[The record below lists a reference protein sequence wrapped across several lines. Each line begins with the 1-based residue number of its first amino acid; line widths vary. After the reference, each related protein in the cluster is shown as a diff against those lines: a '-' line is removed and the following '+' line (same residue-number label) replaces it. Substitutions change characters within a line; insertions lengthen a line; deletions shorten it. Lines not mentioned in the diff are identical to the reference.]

1 VFTKLRSLTVNLTV
15 YGVGDV
21 AVQFASFLLLP
32 VYVRVLSPTEYGA
45 VANLLIV
52 EQIMRVIYRWGIDA
66 SFMRFYYDC
75 HDTASRQ
82 TLASTV
88 FYYLVAVSGG
98 LMVLGIVA
106 SPVIGQHL
114 FMRGQF
120 TTALAVVF
128 VTAFLGTLSF
138 LPFHVLRIEG
148 KARTFVALTF
158 TTNISTLLVK
168 LLLVVVL
175 RQGVLGVVLADL
187 YVAIGMLLVLSPR
200 YAAIIRPRFSVAVL
214 RECLRFGL
222 PRLPHGAAHQVT
234 AGADRYVLGQW
245 SQSQLGIY
253 HIGATLG
260 LGMKLFL
267 SAFETAW
274 APFYF
279 SEMRSPQAKAT
290 FRAVTTYAFAVLTLL
305 LAGLASTSRDL
316 VRLMTTP
323 EFYGAAAI
331 VPWIGLSV
339 VLQGVYLLTSIG
351 LNITKRTAY
360 YPVITGAA
368 ALAAISMSLLL
379 VPKFG
384 AMGAAW
390 SNVAAYG
397 VMAVVGMGVSQ
408 RFYPIPYEWAR
419 IARIVIAGVLAIA
432 AGRLIAGPTI
442 APLAGVLVRGTATLV
457 VFPAALVASG
467 FFRSGEIAR
476 ARSLI
481 ESFRRPKAQ
490 VPRPAEAGRRDTEE

>member
-1 VFTKLRSLTVNLTV
+1 MFNKLRSLTVNLTV

-21 AVQFASFLLLP
+21 AVQLASFLLLP

-45 VANLLIV
+45 IALLLLV
-52 EQIMRVIYRWGIDA
+52 EQVMRVVYRWGIDA

-75 HDTASRQ
+75 PDAPSRQ

-88 FYYLVAVSGG
+88 FFYLVAVSGS
-98 LMVLGIVA
+98 LMLLGVA
-106 SPVIGQHL
+106 VSPWLGPEL
-114 FMRGQF
+114 FGGPQF
-120 TTALAVVF
+120 SSALRVVF
-128 VTAFLGTLSF
+128 ITTFLGTLSF

-158 TTNISTLLVK
+158 TTNVSTLLAK

-187 YVAIGMLLVLSPR
+187 YVALGMLVVLSPR
-200 YAAIIRPRFSVAVL
+200 YAALIRPRFSMDVL

-234 AGADRYVLGQW
+234 AGIDRYVLSLW
-245 SQSQLGIY
+245 APLRELGIY
-253 HIGATLG
+253 NIGATLG
-260 LGMKLFL
+260 LGLKLFL

-279 SEMRSPQAKAT
+279 SEMKSDHAKAT
-290 FRAVTTYAFAVLTLL
+290 FRAVTTYAVAVLVLL
-305 LAGLASTSRDL
+305 LSGLASVSHDL
-316 VRLMTTP
+316 VRLMTKP
-323 EFYGAAAI
+323 EFYGAGAI

-360 YPVITGAA
+360 YPLATGAA
-368 ALAAISMSLLL
+368 AVAAIVMSSLL
-379 VPKFG
+379 VPRFG

-390 SNVAAYG
+390 ANVAAYG
-397 VMAVVGMGVSQ
+397 VLACVGMTLSQ

-419 IARIVIAGVLAIA
+419 LARIGGAGLLAML
-432 AGRLIAGPTI
+432 AGRMVAGPTI
-442 APLAGVLVRGTATLV
+442 APVAGFFLRGTATVV
-457 VFPAALVASG
+457 VFSGALMLSG
-467 FFRSGEIAR
+467 FFRPGEIAR
-476 ARSLI
+476 AKSML
-481 ESFRRPKAQ
+481 ESVLRR
-490 VPRPAEAGRRDTEE
+490 RR